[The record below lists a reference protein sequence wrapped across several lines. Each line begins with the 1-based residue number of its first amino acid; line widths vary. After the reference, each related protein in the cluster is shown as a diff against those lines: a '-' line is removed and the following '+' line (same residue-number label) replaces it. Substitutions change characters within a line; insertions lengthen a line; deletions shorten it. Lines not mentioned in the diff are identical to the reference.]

1 MENSVL
7 EAMLGRER
15 ADALVSF
22 VADDIVKYVETH
34 LGVEDEMEVFD
45 SAIDKAV
52 AENAIVQMIQ
62 MSDDDAISE
71 FGIRVAVELEAIARG
86 SDDEDQGMM
95 AVRSRL
101 ATHFA
106 NWLMST
112 NPDEFEMDD
121 EVE

>member
-15 ADALVSF
+15 ADALVAF
-22 VADDIVKYVETH
+22 VADDMVKYVENH
-34 LGVEDEMEVFD
+34 LGVEDEIDVFDGAID
-45 SAIDKAV
+45 SAI
-52 AENAIVQMIQ
+52 AENAVVQMIQ
-62 MSDDDAISE
+62 ISDDDAISE

-86 SDDEDQGMM
+86 SDDEDQEMM

-121 EVE
+121 EAE

>member
-7 EAMLGRER
+7 EAILGRER
-15 ADALVSF
+15 ADALVAF
-22 VADDIVKYVETH
+22 VADDIVKYVENH
-34 LGVEDEMEVFD
+34 LGVEDEIDVFD
-45 SAIDKAV
+45 DAIDSAV

-62 MSDDDAISE
+62 ISDDDAISE

-86 SDDEDQGMM
+86 TDEDQGMM
-95 AVRSRL
+95 SVRKRL

-112 NPDEFEMDD
+112 NSDEFEMDD